1 MIPRMIRYIYYVI
14 AYIVYLICLLVES
27 FVYTICLW
35 AIMALTH
42 INLLTFPQLMIFV
55 FICGVLFNM
64 NDLILLVD
72 DVDEN
77 LSM

>member
-1 MIPRMIRYIYYVI
+1 MIPRIIRYIYYII

-35 AIMALTH
+35 AIMALAH
-42 INLLTFPQLMIFV
+42 INLLTFPQLIIFV

-64 NDLILLVD
+64 NDLILVVD

-77 LSM
+77 LLI

>member
-14 AYIVYLICLLVES
+14 AYIVYLISLLVES

>member
-1 MIPRMIRYIYYVI
+1 MIPRMIRYICYVI
-14 AYIVYLICLLVES
+14 AYIVYLISLLVES

-35 AIMALTH
+35 VIMALAH
-42 INLLTFPQLMIFV
+42 INLLTFPQLIIFV

>member
-1 MIPRMIRYIYYVI
+1 MIPRMIRYICYVI
-14 AYIVYLICLLVES
+14 AYIVYLISLLVES

-35 AIMALTH
+35 AIMVLTH

>member
-1 MIPRMIRYIYYVI
+1 MIPRMIRYICYVI
-14 AYIVYLICLLVES
+14 AYIVYLISLLVES

-77 LSM
+77 ISM

>member
-1 MIPRMIRYIYYVI
+1 MIPRMIRYICYVI
-14 AYIVYLICLLVES
+14 AYIVYLIFLLVES
-27 FVYTICLW
+27 FAYTIFLW
-35 AIMALTH
+35 AIMAFTH
-42 INLLTFPQLMIFV
+42 INLLTFPQLIIFV

>member
-27 FVYTICLW
+27 FAYTICLW

-42 INLLTFPQLMIFV
+42 INLLTFPQLIIFV

>member
-1 MIPRMIRYIYYVI
+1 MIPRMIRYICYVI
-14 AYIVYLICLLVES
+14 AYIIYLISLLVES

-42 INLLTFPQLMIFV
+42 INLLTFPQLIIFV

>member
-1 MIPRMIRYIYYVI
+1 MIPRMIRYICYVI
-14 AYIVYLICLLVES
+14 AYIVYLISLLVES

-35 AIMALTH
+35 AIIALTH

>member
-1 MIPRMIRYIYYVI
+1 MIPRIIRYVYYVI
-14 AYIVYLICLLVES
+14 AYIVYLICLLMES
-27 FVYTICLW
+27 FIYTIGLW
-35 AIMALTH
+35 AIMALAH
-42 INLLTFPQLMIFV
+42 INLLTFPQLIIFV

>member
-1 MIPRMIRYIYYVI
+1 MIPRIIRYICYVI
-14 AYIVYLICLLVES
+14 AYIVYLISLLVES
-27 FVYTICLW
+27 FLYTICLW
-35 AIMALTH
+35 TIMALAN

>member
-14 AYIVYLICLLVES
+14 AYIVYLISLLVES

-42 INLLTFPQLMIFV
+42 INLLTFPQLIIFV

>member
-1 MIPRMIRYIYYVI
+1 MIPRMIRYICYVI
-14 AYIVYLICLLVES
+14 AYIIYLISLLVES
-27 FVYTICLW
+27 FVYTISLW

>member
-1 MIPRMIRYIYYVI
+1 MIPRMIRYICYVI
-14 AYIVYLICLLVES
+14 AYIVYLISLLVES

-42 INLLTFPQLMIFV
+42 INLLTFLQLMIFV

>member
-1 MIPRMIRYIYYVI
+1 MIPRMIRYICYVI
-14 AYIVYLICLLVES
+14 AYIVYLISLLVES

-35 AIMALTH
+35 AIMALAH

>member
-1 MIPRMIRYIYYVI
+1 MIPRMIRYICYVI
-14 AYIVYLICLLVES
+14 AYIVYLISLLVES

-64 NDLILLVD
+64 IDLILLVD
-72 DVDEN
+72 YVDEN

>member
-1 MIPRMIRYIYYVI
+1 MIPRIIRYIYYII

-35 AIMALTH
+35 AIMALAH
-42 INLLTFPQLMIFV
+42 INLLTFPQLIIFV

-64 NDLILLVD
+64 NDLSVLVD

-77 LSM
+77 LLL

>member
-1 MIPRMIRYIYYVI
+1 MIPRMIRYICYVI
-14 AYIVYLICLLVES
+14 AYIVYLISLLVES

-42 INLLTFPQLMIFV
+42 INLLTFPQLIIFV

>member
-1 MIPRMIRYIYYVI
+1 MIPRMIRYICYVI
-14 AYIVYLICLLVES
+14 AYIVYLISLLVES

>member
-1 MIPRMIRYIYYVI
+1 MIPKMIRYIYYVI
-14 AYIVYLICLLVES
+14 AYIIYLICLLVES
-27 FVYTICLW
+27 FAYTICLW

-77 LSM
+77 LSI

>member
-1 MIPRMIRYIYYVI
+1 MIPRMIRYICYVI
-14 AYIVYLICLLVES
+14 AYIVYLISLLVES

-77 LSM
+77 LSI

>member
-1 MIPRMIRYIYYVI
+1 MIPRMIRYICYVI
-14 AYIVYLICLLVES
+14 AYIVYLISLFVES

-35 AIMALTH
+35 AIMTLTH
-42 INLLTFPQLMIFV
+42 INLLTFPQLIIFV

>member
-1 MIPRMIRYIYYVI
+1 MESRIIRYICYVI

-27 FVYTICLW
+27 FAYTICLL

-42 INLLTFPQLMIFV
+42 INLLTFPQLIIFV

-64 NDLILLVD
+64 DDLILLVD
-72 DVDEN
+72 NVDEN

>member
-1 MIPRMIRYIYYVI
+1 MIRYIYYVI
-14 AYIVYLICLLVES
+14 AYIVYLISLLVES
-27 FVYTICLW
+27 FIHTICLW
-35 AIMALTH
+35 AIMTLTH
-42 INLLTFPQLMIFV
+42 INLLTFPQLIIFV

-64 NDLILLVD
+64 NDRSLLVD

>member
-27 FVYTICLW
+27 FVYTIGLW

>member
-42 INLLTFPQLMIFV
+42 INLLTFPQLIIFV

>member
-27 FVYTICLW
+27 FVYTISLW

>member
-27 FVYTICLW
+27 FAYTICLW

-55 FICGVLFNM
+55 FICGILFNM

>member
-1 MIPRMIRYIYYVI
+1 MIPRMIRYICYVI
-14 AYIVYLICLLVES
+14 AYIVYLISLLVES

-35 AIMALTH
+35 VIMALTH

>member
-1 MIPRMIRYIYYVI
+1 MIPRMIRYICYVI
-14 AYIVYLICLLVES
+14 AYIVYLISLLVES
-27 FVYTICLW
+27 FVYTISLW

>member
-27 FVYTICLW
+27 FAYTICLW

-42 INLLTFPQLMIFV
+42 INLLTFPQLMIFI

>member
-27 FVYTICLW
+27 FIYTISLW

-42 INLLTFPQLMIFV
+42 INLLTFPQLIIFV